1 VSQGRTKKSAL
12 YVGTVMHARRSPR
25 ENVFRY
31 PVYMAL
37 IDLDELPLLDRT
49 LPLFGWN
56 RRAVTSFHD
65 ADHIDIHA
73 VLALNEVELGAGG
86 SIQVLTNLRVLGY
99 VFNPVSFWWCRRG
112 DGSLA
117 CIVAEVNNTFGE
129 RLPYVLLP
137 AGDRGAEERA
147 VFETE
152 KRLHVSPF
160 MPMDQSYT
168 WWFSDPGQRLSVR
181 MDVHEADSRDF
192 HATLTASRRPLT
204 GASLRSV
211 LVRYPMMPLRVISL
225 IHWQALRLW
234 VKRMRFYRKPPFI
247 PGHGSVRPGSAKPD
261 SVKR

>member
-1 VSQGRTKKSAL
+1 MSADTMNSAL
-12 YVGTVMHARRSPR
+12 YTGTVMHARRSPHD
-25 ENVFRY
+25 NVFRY

-37 IDLDELPLLDRT
+37 IDLAELPLLDRT

-65 ADHIDIHA
+65 DDHIDIHE
-73 VLALNEVELGAGG
+73 VLTANGIDLGAGG
-86 SIQVLTNLRVLGY
+86 SIRVLTNLRVLGY
-99 VFNPVSFWWCRRG
+99 VFNPVSFWWCRRA
-112 DGSLA
+112 DGSLS

-137 AGDRGAEERA
+137 GPLGERGARA
-147 VFETE
+147 VFETD

-168 WWFSDPGQRLSVR
+168 WWFSEPGPKLSVR
-181 MDVHEADSRDF
+181 MDVHETGSRDF
-192 HATLTASRRPLT
+192 HATLTATRRPLT
-204 GASLRSV
+204 AASLRSV
-211 LVRYPMMPLRVISL
+211 LVRYPLMPARVVSL

-234 VKRMRFYRKPPFI
+234 VKRTRFYRKPPFV
-247 PGHGSVRPGSAKPD
+247 PGRG

>member
-1 VSQGRTKKSAL
+1 MKSAL
-12 YVGTVMHARRSPR
+12 YVGTVMHARRSPHDH
-25 ENVFRY
+25 VFRY

-37 IDLDELPLLDRT
+37 LDLDELPLLDRR
-49 LPLFGWN
+49 LRLFGWN

-65 ADHIDIHA
+65 ADHIDVHE
-73 VLALNEVELGAGG
+73 VLAAHGVDLGDGG

-129 RLPYVLLP
+129 RHSYVLLP
-137 AGDRGAEERA
+137 AEGTGAGGRV
-147 VFETE
+147 VFETD

-168 WWFSDPGQRLSVR
+168 WWFSEPGGRLSVR
-181 MDVHEADSRDF
+181 MDVHEAGSRDF
-192 HATLTASRRPLT
+192 HATLTARRLPLT
-204 GASLRSV
+204 AASLRSV
-211 LVRYPMMPLRVISL
+211 LVRYPLMPARVL
-225 IHWQALRLW
+225 GRIHWQALRLW
-234 VKRMRFYRKPPFI
+234 LKRTRFYRKPPFV
-247 PGHGSVRPGSAKPD
+247 PGQG